1 MRLPWRAS
9 LGAMGSEVCKWH
21 KQPKDEVLCRLRRVA
36 HATTLQK
43 FNDAIKDLKGSDAW
57 IKNPKLQSW
66 ILKTWMNHHKVSC
79 AVIVV
84 RGILHLYNYP
94 EPNLKTH

>member
-21 KQPKDEVLCRLRRVA
+21 KQPKDEVLCRLRKVA

-66 ILKTWMNHHKVSC
+66 FLKTWMNHHKV
-79 AVIVV
+79 
-84 RGILHLYNYP
+84 ILCCNHSQMNFALVQLP
-94 EPNLKTH
+94 